1 MVSGEGEVVSGQGKN
16 VAAEIRVEGRVQGV
30 GFREF
35 ARRAAERAGL
45 VGYAMNLE
53 DGDVRIVVEGER
65 VAIDAFAAGL
75 EKGPRLGNVARVG
88 VTWRAAS
95 GEFTSFAIRYSGR
108 DA

>member
-1 MVSGEGEVVSGQGKN
+1 MSGEGEKVG
-16 VAAEIRVEGRVQGV
+16 AEIRVEGRVQGV

-35 ARRAAERAGL
+35 ARRAAERGRL

-53 DGDVRIVVEGER
+53 DGDVRVVVEGER
-65 VAIDAFAAGL
+65 AAIAALVAAL

-95 GEFTSFAIRYSGR
+95 GEFTSFGIRYSGR